1 MQSPIF
7 DAMLSLP
14 QGENQENIEGR
25 SDDNPIV
32 LHGIVRQE
40 FDHLLCYL
48 HGRRGG
54 SDSELERRE
63 FLISVLKL
71 SDLYQIDTGFQFAVS
86 ELKRASPMPFE
97 PSLKLKLGRQ
107 YRINKWVE
115 PAFCALM
122 ERPVSSITRL
132 EAHQMGMEFFWILVT
147 TKAEIEDHYR
157 ALAYTEP
164 ALDQLGDLCETPQA
178 CAAVWKDEWWNGIA
192 RHLLHPET
200 PCRSQSGIIALLEG
214 TDFDSGICSTCKAGI
229 ILKLMDSPAL
239 QYEEAQEDIAT
250 VFVMDYQMNG

>member
-7 DAMLSLP
+7 QAMLSLP
-14 QGENQENIEGR
+14 QGGNKENMEGQ

-48 HGRRGG
+48 HGHHGG
-54 SDSELERRE
+54 SNSEQERQE

-86 ELKRASPMPFE
+86 ELKRTSPVPLE

-107 YRINKWVE
+107 YRIHEWVE
-115 PAFCALM
+115 PAFHAMM
-122 ERPVSSITRL
+122 ERPVLSITRF

-147 TKAEIEDHYR
+147 TKAKIEEHYR

-164 ALDQLGDLCETPQA
+164 PLDQSGNLCELH
-178 CAAVWKDEWWNGIA
+178 
-192 RHLLHPET
+192 RHVQQCGKT
-200 PCRSQSGIIALLEG
+200 SGGVSNIIALLEG
-214 TDFDSGICSTCKAGI
+214 TDFDGGICSTCKTGI

-239 QYEEAQEDIAT
+239 QFEEAHEDIAA
-250 VFVMDYQMNG
+250 VLVMDYQMDG